1 MPDPRQYE
9 LMYVISP
16 DVGEDGVVALN
27 TQVDEVVGGLGGR
40 IEKTDNWGRRRL
52 AYEVDNHREGT
63 YIVSLIEGSGE
74 IIRELDRKLRVLD
87 SVLRHLIVRV
97 DEDLR
102 KAERARQRRQDRQQ
116 RRRRPGASSS
126 RAPSAEPAPAPEEPR
141 ESKASDASAPEPTVE
156 VEKPK
161 EEQ

>member
-9 LMYVISP
+9 LIYVISP
-16 DVGEDGVVALN
+16 DVGEDGVAALN

-52 AYEVDNHREGT
+52 AYEVNNHREGT
-63 YIVSLIEGSGE
+63 YVVSLIEGSGE
-74 IIRELDRKLRVLD
+74 IVKELNRKLRVLD

-102 KAERARQRRQDRQQ
+102 KAERARQRRQQ
-116 RRRRPGASSS
+116 RRRRPGASSPRVS
-126 RAPSAEPAPAPEEPR
+126 SAAPVAEEPK
-141 ESKASDASAPEPTVE
+141 ESKGPDAPAPEPTVE

-161 EEQ
+161 EER

>member
-16 DVGEDGVVALN
+16 DVSEDGVVALN
-27 TQVDEVVGGLGGR
+27 TQVDEIVGGLGGR

-52 AYEVDNHREGT
+52 AYEVNNHREGT
-63 YIVSLIEGSGE
+63 CVVSLIEGSGE
-74 IIRELDRKLRVLD
+74 IVRELDRKLRVLD
-87 SVLRHLIVRV
+87 SVLRHLIVRI

-102 KAERARQRRQDRQQ
+102 KAERARQQRKSRRRQRD
-116 RRRRPGASSS
+116 PD
-126 RAPSAEPAPAPEEPR
+126 AP
-141 ESKASDASAPEPTVE
+141 APEPTVE

-161 EEQ
+161 KEER